1 MSTAGLFDLDSI
13 APFFQADSLAV
24 IGAST
29 EPRKQG
35 GRPVRYSRLGGFRG
49 KVYPIN
55 PGASEV
61 QGMPAYPSLSAVDD
75 PVECAFIALPAP
87 AVEAAVR
94 ACISKGVRAAIIVSA
109 GFAETGDR
117 GRRYQDRIVALA
129 RASGMRLIGP
139 NCMGA
144 MDVARAFFPTFLPM
158 WGDERHDAPKVGSI
172 SLISQS
178 GAFGAHV
185 YELARARGVGFAK
198 WISTGNQCDVQVA
211 DCIAYFAHDPATRT
225 IMVYLEGSPEPG
237 KLIAALRLAREHR
250 KPVILL
256 KSGRSA
262 IGAKAAM
269 SHTGALVGSDDAF
282 NGLCT
287 QTGVHRAQT
296 IDELLDIAS
305 ACVAGKF
312 PSRREVGLVTISGG
326 IGALMADYA
335 EQVGLAVPPLPQG
348 TQEKLLKVFPYGAA
362 RNPVDPTAL
371 WARDVSVFGHSLRA
385 LLGDGGHEVVVLF
398 ASSVGTIPALRDAI
412 LTQVRA
418 VRDQFPDR
426 LIVVSMIGP
435 AEVIAQWRSEGFPV
449 YEDPRRALEV
459 VAALAGFAR
468 LVAGKERLHPI
479 PRAPRTPRIIPGEAL
494 NEFEAMRELEC
505 AGIPMT
511 PRRLCASRAVAERAA
526 DSLGFP
532 VVMKIVSPDIPH
544 KSEMG
549 GVALNLRTRREV
561 GAAYESIMKRIKKGA
576 PKARIDGVLLARQ
589 IAHGIETILG
599 ASIDPTLGPVVMF
612 GIGGIFVEVY
622 KDVAFR
628 VAPFPVSEA
637 RAMIREIKGY
647 RILAGA
653 RGRPPADLECLAR
666 AASRLSL
673 FAAANA
679 ATLVS
684 VDINPFMVLPRGE
697 GAFGVDALIERVRR

>member
-1 MSTAGLFDLDSI
+1 MSTTELFDLDSI
-13 APFFQADSLAV
+13 APFFTADSLAV

-29 EPRKQG
+29 DPRKQG

-55 PGASEV
+55 PGAPEV
-61 QGMPAYPSLSAVDD
+61 QGIRAYPSLSAIEGPVD
-75 PVECAFIALPAP
+75 CAFIALPAP
-87 AVEAAVR
+87 AVEETIR

-109 GFAETGDR
+109 GFAETGEQ
-117 GRRYQDRIVALA
+117 GRRTQDRIVALA
-129 RASGMRLIGP
+129 RTSGMRLIGP

-158 WGDERHDAPKVGSI
+158 WADEARDIPKPGSV

-198 WISTGNQCDVQVA
+198 WVTTGNQCDVQVA
-211 DCIAYFAHDPATRT
+211 DCIAYLACDHETRT

-256 KSGRSA
+256 KSGRSEV
-262 IGAKAAM
+262 GAKAAM
-269 SHTGALVGSDDAF
+269 SHTGALVGSDRAF
-282 NGLCT
+282 DGLCA

-296 IDELLDIAS
+296 IDELLDVAS

-312 PSRREVGLVTISGG
+312 PARREVGLVTISGG

-335 EQVGLAVPPLPQG
+335 EQLGLEVPPLPPSAQ
-348 TQEKLLKVFPYGAA
+348 QKLLKIFPFGAA

-371 WARDVSVFGHSLRA
+371 WSQNVSVFGHSLRA

-398 ASSVGTIPALRDAI
+398 ASTVGTIPALREPI
-412 LTQVRA
+412 LAQVCG
-418 VRDQFPDR
+418 VRDQYPDR

-435 AEVIAQWRSEGFPV
+435 ADVVARWRSEGFLV
-449 YEDPRRALEV
+449 YEDPRRALQV
-459 VAALAGFAR
+459 VAALVSFAR
-468 LVAGKERLHPI
+468 RVAGKEKPSPA
-479 PRAPRTPRIIPGEAL
+479 PRALRMPKIAAGEAL
-494 NEFEAMRELEC
+494 NEFEAMRALER
-505 AGIPMT
+505 AGIPMA
-511 PRRLCASRAVAERAA
+511 PRRFAASRADAERASA
-526 DSLGFP
+526 SLGFP
-532 VVMKIVSPDIPH
+532 VAMKIVSPDILH
-544 KSEMG
+544 KSEIG
-549 GVALNLRTRREV
+549 GVALNVRSRREA
-561 GAAYESIMKRIKKGA
+561 GSAFGTLMKRAKQGA
-576 PKARIDGVLLARQ
+576 PQARIDGVLLSRQ
-589 IAHGIETILG
+589 IEHGIETILG
-599 ASIDPTLGPVVMF
+599 ASIDPALGPVVMF

-622 KDVAFR
+622 RDVAFR
-628 VAPFPVSEA
+628 VAPFSVREA
-637 RAMIREIKGY
+637 RAMITEIKGY
-647 RILAGA
+647 PMLTGA
-653 RGRPPADLECLAR
+653 RGGPHFDLETLAK

-679 ATLVS
+679 DALVS
-684 VDINPFMVLPRGE
+684 VDINPFIVLPRGQ
-697 GAFGVDALIERVRR
+697 GGFGVDALIERVQR